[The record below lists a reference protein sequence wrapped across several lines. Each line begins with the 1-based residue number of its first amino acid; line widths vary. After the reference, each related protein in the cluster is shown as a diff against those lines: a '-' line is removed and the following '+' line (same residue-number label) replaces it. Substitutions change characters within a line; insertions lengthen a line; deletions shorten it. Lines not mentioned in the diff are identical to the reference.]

1 MFLHKIKNKIIT
13 RLRLKINYRLK
24 AILKRCVL
32 SLVLKESKVSEYLTK
47 SGSLFQSL
55 GDEHAKDLSPKVA
68 EIENKKMR
76 HYFRKGT
83 KR

>member
-1 MFLHKIKNKIIT
+1 MLLHKIFKSKSNVKIKNKIIT

-32 SLVLKESKVSEYLTK
+32 SLVLKESKVSEYLIK

-55 GDEHAKDLSPKVA
+55 GDEHAKDLSP
-68 EIENKKMR
+68 
-76 HYFRKGT
+76 
-83 KR
+83 